1 MAGYNNRNRYQYG
14 TSPRKLEPEYM
25 PIKKTYPKKSTARK
39 QEAKKTQEHKKQNT
53 KIHLQSKTKA
63 IVYVV
68 LLFAILFAIS
78 YRNTV
83 ISEKYS
89 QIKEMKSN
97 LAAIEKEN
105 EQIEVNIESKT
116 NLGTIEKEAKDK
128 LGMQKLDD
136 EQKIYVNLDKQDY
149 IESASEEVKIE
160 ENQNI
165 IQKIISKIQNLF

>member
-1 MAGYNNRNRYQYG
+1 MAGYNRNRYQYE
-14 TSPRKLEPEYM
+14 TSPRKLEPEYR
-25 PIKKTYPKKSTARK
+25 PIKKRYPKKSTARK
-39 QEAKKTQEHKKQNT
+39 ATTKKVQEHKKQKN
-53 KIHLQSKTKA
+53 KLRLEAKTKA
-63 IVYVV
+63 IIYVG

-89 QIKEMKSN
+89 EIKEMKSN

-136 EQKIYVNLDKQDY
+136 DQTIYVNLDKQDY
-149 IESASEEVKIE
+149 IESASDDVIIGD
-160 ENQNI
+160 NQNI
-165 IQKIISKIQNLF
+165 LQKIINKIQDLF

>member
-1 MAGYNNRNRYQYG
+1 MAGYYNRNRYQYE
-14 TSPRKLEPEYM
+14 TSPRKLEPEYR

-39 QEAKKTQEHKKQNT
+39 QKTRKVQEHKKQ
-53 KIHLQSKTKA
+53 KAKLHLQAKTKA
-63 IVYVV
+63 IVYVG

-89 QIKEMKSN
+89 QIKEMKDN
-97 LAAIEKEN
+97 LASIEKEN

-116 NLGTIEKEAKDK
+116 NLGTIEKEAKNK

-136 EQKIYVNLDKQDY
+136 DQTIYVNLDKQDY
-149 IESASEEVKIE
+149 IESASDDVIIE
-160 ENQNI
+160 DNQNI
-165 IQKIISKIQNLF
+165 LQKIINKIQNLF